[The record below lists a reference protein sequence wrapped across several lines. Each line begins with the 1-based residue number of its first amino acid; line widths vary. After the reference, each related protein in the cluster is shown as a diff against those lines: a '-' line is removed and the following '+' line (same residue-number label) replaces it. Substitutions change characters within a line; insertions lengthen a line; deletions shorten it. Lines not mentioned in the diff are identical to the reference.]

1 MSRRALTRA
10 WRLAVALVALIG
22 LTPARAEPPPLVL
35 ALAGDVAP
43 AWRGIGADEAAG
55 AQGLGMLYPA
65 PNAAGLLAAILTHAL
80 LVDSQRSAAR
90 DAAQAEADKV
100 LAPHAAAIAALQGEA
115 LMAAVR
121 QALPA
126 PVQEASRGKVVQMQP
141 RFALAADARTLVL
154 DNVIRVHDAETA
166 AVARFEN
173 TVRVIAT
180 PRGEDDPQA
189 RWAADEGRAL
199 RDEGVALLA
208 HSVQIALAPLP
219 APDAQAFRTQRYR
232 FGTAQKMERGQP
244 VAEGCAR
251 VVLRTLRDWLMSVP
265 VAVAPDAAACEP
277 PYSLRRAG

>member
-1 MSRRALTRA
+1 MRRLARA
-10 WRLAVALVALIG
+10 WVLAAAFVG
-22 LTPARAEPPPLVL
+22 LTPVRAEPPPLVL
-35 ALAGDVAP
+35 ALAGEAAP

-100 LAPHAAAIAALQGEA
+100 LAPHAPVIAALQGEA
-115 LMAAVR
+115 LVTAVR

-126 PVQEASRGKVVQMQP
+126 PVQDTARGKVVQMQP
-141 RFALAADARTLVL
+141 RLAMAPDARTLVL
-154 DNVIRVHDAETA
+154 DNVIRVHDVETA

-173 TVRVIAT
+173 TVRVIST

-189 RWAADEGRAL
+189 RWTADEGRAL
-199 RDEGVALLA
+199 RDEVVALLA

-219 APDAQAFRTQRYR
+219 APDPQAFRTQRYR

-251 VVLRTLRDWLMSVP
+251 VVLRTLRDWLMSVS
-265 VAVAPDAAACEP
+265 VTAAPDAPPCDP
-277 PYSLRRAG
+277 PYSLRTTG